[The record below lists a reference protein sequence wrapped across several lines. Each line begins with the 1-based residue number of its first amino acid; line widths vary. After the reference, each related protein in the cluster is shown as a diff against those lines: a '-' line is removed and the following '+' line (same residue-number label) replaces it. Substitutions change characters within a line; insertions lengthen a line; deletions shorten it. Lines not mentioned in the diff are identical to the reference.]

1 MMNGNNNLKLL
12 LGISLMFLLIISQA
26 SNVTAANNQGLEWG
40 LAVDDRLDYDV
51 KIEYHNTTLDLE
63 IDDEMY
69 VIVID
74 IPSISDD
81 ITSLNQITTFNMN
94 LGYYST
100 YWENG
105 SIMDSLW
112 MHTLHLAPI
121 WVLPI
126 GNWVLVTQ
134 LFVDA
139 TPTAI
144 IAQDSEI
151 FNSTIEDIPNPGNV
165 QSTEL
170 LKSDGATSSW
180 VYNVTWGSET
190 TVYVELT
197 RQISTTSTTTTTTT
211 TTTSG
216 TTTGTD
222 LPFGDTTLLIV
233 IGGAAVVAVVLIL
246 VILRKR

>member
-12 LGISLMFLLIISQA
+12 FGISLMFLLIFSQA

-40 LAVDDRLDYDV
+40 LEVDDRLNYNV
-51 KIEYHNTTLDLE
+51 KVEYHNTTLDLE
-63 IDDEMY
+63 FDEEMY
-69 VIVID
+69 VIVND

-81 ITSLNQITTFNMN
+81 ITSITQLTTFNMIF
-94 LGYYST
+94 GYYST
-100 YWENG
+100 YWEND

-112 MHTLHLAPI
+112 MHTLKLAPI
-121 WVLPI
+121 TVLPI

-134 LFVDA
+134 LFTDA
-139 TPTAI
+139 TPIAI
-144 IAQDSEI
+144 MVQDSSI
-151 FNSTIEDIPNPGNV
+151 FNYTIEDIPNPGNV
-165 QSTEL
+165 QSSEL

-197 RQISTTSTTTTTTT
+197 RQISTTTSTGQT
-211 TTTSG
+211 
-216 TTTGTD
+216 
-222 LPFGDTTLLIV
+222 LGDNTLLIV
-233 IGGAAVVAVVLIL
+233 IGGVAVVAVVLIL

>member
-1 MMNGNNNLKLL
+1 LNGNNNLKILF
-12 LGISLMFLLIISQA
+12 GILLMFLLIISQA

-40 LAVDDRLDYDV
+40 LGVDDRLDYDV
-51 KIEYHNTTLDLE
+51 KVEYHNTTLDLE
-63 IDDEMY
+63 FDDEMY
-69 VIVID
+69 VIVNSV
-74 IPSISDD
+74 PSISDD
-81 ITSLNQITTFNMN
+81 ITSLTQITTFNMIF
-94 LGYYST
+94 GHYTT

-112 MHTLHLAPI
+112 RNTLKLNPI
-121 WVLPI
+121 WVLPV
-126 GNWVLVTQ
+126 GNWVLVTE
-134 LFVDA
+134 LFVAA

-144 IAQDSEI
+144 MVQDSEI

-197 RQISTTSTTTTTTT
+197 RQISTTTTTT

-216 TTTGTD
+216 TTTGTGQPLD
-222 LPFGDTTLLIV
+222 DTTLLI
-233 IGGAAVVAVVLIL
+233 ITGGVGVVAVVLIV